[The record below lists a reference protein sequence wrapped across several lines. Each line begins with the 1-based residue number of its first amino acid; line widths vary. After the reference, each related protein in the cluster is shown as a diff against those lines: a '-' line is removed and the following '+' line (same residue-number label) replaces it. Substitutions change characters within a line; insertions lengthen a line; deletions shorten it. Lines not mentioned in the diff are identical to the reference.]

1 VKEHSGISDAPFAL
15 DPNTPGPS
23 EYHQALIFFENQDN
37 VLAMRT
43 VIETTQQS
51 FDPRFQRPR
60 HM

>member
-23 EYHQALIFFENQDN
+23 EYHQALILFENQDN

-43 VIETTQQS
+43 VT
-51 FDPRFQRPR
+51 
-60 HM
+60 